1 MIGLFLQQLNK
12 NVVYNSV
19 TRARFILPS
28 EDVALSLQ
36 CEDMQ
41 PKSFLEQLFGID
53 NPEKPKKK
61 RKGFFS
67 IFSSDD

>member
-1 MIGLFLQQLNK
+1 M
-12 NVVYNSV
+12 